1 MTKVMIGL
9 SGGVDSAVAAYLL
22 KKQGYEV
29 VGGFMRNWD
38 AIANGDFLG
47 NPTLNDSC
55 CPQEKDYEDA
65 KEVAKK
71 LGIELLRI
79 DFIKEYWDNVFSY
92 FLEEYN
98 KGRTPNPDIF
108 CNKYI
113 KFDAFLKFAR
123 DQGCDFIATGHY
135 AKRVDKEDGVVELHK
150 AYDLNKDQTYFLSQI
165 NNEQI
170 SSCLFPLG
178 DIDKPKVREIARELN
193 LNVAD
198 KKDSTGVCFIGERN
212 FKEFLKNYIPAN
224 KGKIIDINSNE
235 VVGEHDGVMYY
246 TIGQRKGL
254 GIGGIS
260 GREPRSWFV
269 CYKDVKNNIL
279 YVADEL
285 GKDYKV
291 YVYQQIKEDEHLF
304 SDRAII
310 KNINWLAERTNDPL
324 HVGCK
329 FRYRQQDNGVTLKF
343 IDDDTIELI
352 FDEPYKAVTTGQ
364 AAVFYMGTRMLG
376 GGIIEEIYY
385 KGKRIDIKK

>member
-1 MTKVMIGL
+1 MKKKVVVGM
-9 SGGVDSAVAAYLL
+9 SGGVDSSVSAILL
-22 KKQGYEV
+22 QKQGYEV
-29 VGGFMRNWD
+29 IGLFMRNWD
-38 AIANGDFLG
+38 SLADGELDG
-47 NPTLNDSC
+47 PTTSTGQ
-55 CPQEKDYEDA
+55 CPQEADYDDA
-65 KEVAKK
+65 KAVCDK
-71 LGIELLRI
+71 LGIPLYRK
-79 DFIKEYWDNVFSY
+79 DFVKEYWDYVFTY
-92 FLEEYN
+92 FLDELKN
-98 KGRTPNPDIF
+98 GRTPNPDIM

-113 KFDAFLKFAR
+113 KFDMFAKEAR
-123 DQGCDFIATGHY
+123 KLGADYIATGHY
-135 AKRVDKEDGVVELHK
+135 ARMNNGHLLRGIDS
-150 AYDLNKDQTYFLSQI
+150 NKDQTYFLSQI

-178 DIDKPKVREIARELN
+178 DIDKPKVREIAKELN

-279 YVADEL
+279 YVADE
-285 GKDYKV
+285 
-291 YVYQQIKEDEHLF
+291 KEDEHLF

>member
-79 DFIKEYWDNVFSY
+79 DFIKEYWDYVFSY

-165 NNEQI
+165 NNQQI
-170 SSCLFPLG
+170 ASCLFPLG
-178 DIDKPKVREIARELN
+178 DIDKPKVREIAKELN

-279 YVADEL
+279 YVADE
-285 GKDYKV
+285 
-291 YVYQQIKEDEHLF
+291 KEDEHLF

>member
-79 DFIKEYWDNVFSY
+79 DFIKEYWDYVFSY

-135 AKRVDKEDGVVELHK
+135 AKRVNKEDGVVELHK

-170 SSCLFPLG
+170 ASCLFPLG
-178 DIDKPKVREIARELN
+178 DIDKPKVREIAKELN

-279 YVADEL
+279 YVADE
-285 GKDYKV
+285 
-291 YVYQQIKEDEHLF
+291 KEDEHLF